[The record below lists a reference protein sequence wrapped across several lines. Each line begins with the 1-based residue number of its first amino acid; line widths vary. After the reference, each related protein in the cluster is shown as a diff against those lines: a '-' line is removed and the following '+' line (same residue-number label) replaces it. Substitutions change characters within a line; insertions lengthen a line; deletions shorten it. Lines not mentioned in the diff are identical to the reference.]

1 MNTPLI
7 NGQSLIDSFLLLTKG
22 TKQLSINSP
31 SIASQNKNIN
41 INELPSDLQTKLI
54 HLISNVSVVDHKYKA
69 IFDGDLSLHKNDH
82 SAADMALIGYFYK
95 QGLSP
100 READLAFRA
109 SKLYREKWDEFR
121 GKKTYGEL
129 TIDKVYENYPPQ
141 SFNSNLSHEN
151 KADLISDDPLRYRPI
166 FIPTGMSA
174 RAFVGPKVN
183 DNARLFPMNALSS
196 LVALGGIGKTSLLMT
211 IGVHIAAGK
220 DWNDHRLQGCKVA
233 IFFCEESQEE
243 VSRKF
248 SAITESWNPEERQ
261 AAENNLLLV
270 PLLGKDARL
279 TAITRNQYQGSGVA
293 EQIIQL
299 LNNSQFENGL
309 VVLDHMQG
317 FTSGDLNISETATA
331 VCREANKIVEATG
344 SAVVVAA
351 HIGKNNIKASDI
363 EQGFAVGSLAFENA
377 TRQMSGMIPMQDE
390 DAKKYGLGDQKKDHV
405 WLGLAKNS
413 YGSASGGIW
422 LKKVFNPR
430 YHTVVYEPVK
440 LIEPVSIGKQSA
452 NERLIGAILERLAK
466 YPFTTKNMLDSLA
479 GKEGI
484 FKSSKERVRDALKG
498 LMDSG
503 EVYEH
508 TVTEVERLE
517 YRVAKQVK
525 AVLRPFKATKM
536 DDRQ

>member
-7 NGQSLIDSFLLLTKG
+7 NSQSLIDSFLLLSKG
-22 TKQLSINSP
+22 TKQSSRISP
-31 SIASQNKNIN
+31 SIAGQHKN

-69 IFDGDLSLHKNDH
+69 LFEGDTSEYGHDH

-95 QGLSP
+95 QKLSP
-100 READLAFRA
+100 SEADLAFRS
-109 SKLYREKWDEFR
+109 SKLYRDKWDKMR
-121 GKKTYGEL
+121 GNQTYGEL
-129 TIDKVYENYPPQ
+129 TIGKAYQDYIPQ
-141 SFNSNLSHEN
+141 SINNDLTHESRAN
-151 KADLISDDPLRYRPI
+151 IISVNPAGYHPI
-166 FIPTGMSA
+166 FIPTGMPA
-174 RAFVGPKVN
+174 RIFAGPKVN

-211 IGVHIAAGK
+211 IGVHVAAGK
-220 DWNDHRLQGCKVA
+220 DWNGHHLQGRKVA
-233 IFFCEESQEE
+233 IFLCEESQEE
-243 VSRKF
+243 ISRKF
-248 SAITESWNPEERQ
+248 SAITESWHPEERQ
-261 AAENNLLLV
+261 AAENNLLVV
-270 PLLGKDARL
+270 PLLGMDARL
-279 TAITRNQYQGSGVA
+279 TAIHRNQYEGSGVA

-299 LNNSQFENGL
+299 LDNFQFENGL

-317 FTSGDLNISETATA
+317 FASGDLNISETATA

-351 HIGKNNIKASDI
+351 HIGKNNIKASDV

-377 TRQMSGMIPMQDE
+377 TRQMSGMIPMPDE
-390 DAKKYGLGDQKKDHV
+390 DIKKYGLVDQKKDYV

-440 LIEPVSIGKQSA
+440 LIEPVSVGRQSA
-452 NERLIGAILERLAK
+452 NERLLYTIIERLEK
-466 YPFTTKNMLDSLA
+466 HPFTTKNMLDSLA

-484 FKSSKERVRDALKG
+484 FKTSKERVRDALRG

-508 TVTEVERLE
+508 TVTEVERSE
-517 YRVAKQVK
+517 HGVAKQVK
-525 AVLRPFKATKM
+525 AVLRPSKTAKL
-536 DDRQ
+536 DVRQ

>member
-1 MNTPLI
+1 MNAPLI
-7 NGQSLIDSFLLLTKG
+7 NGQSLIDSFLLMANSA
-22 TKQLSINSP
+22 KQSTITSSFKTN
-31 SIASQNKNIN
+31 QNKNVN
-41 INELPSDLQTKLI
+41 INDLPRDLQTKLI

-69 IFDGDLSLHKNDH
+69 LFDGDLSQYKNDH

-95 QGLSP
+95 HGLP
-100 READLAFRA
+100 PCEADLAFRA
-109 SKLYREKWDEFR
+109 SKLYRKKWDELR

-129 TIDKVYENYPPQ
+129 TIDKAYEKYLPQ
-141 SFNSNLSHEN
+141 SINSNLSN
-151 KADLISDDPLRYRPI
+151 QSKGDLISDDPLRYRPI

-174 RAFVGPKVN
+174 RAFIGPKVN

-211 IGVHIAAGK
+211 IGVHVAAGK
-220 DWNDHRLQGCKVA
+220 DWNGHSLQGRKVA
-233 IFFCEESQEE
+233 IFLCEESQEE
-243 VSRKF
+243 ISRKF
-248 SAITESWNPEERQ
+248 SAITESWNLEERQ

-279 TAITRNQYQGSGVA
+279 TVITRNQYQGSGVA

-299 LNNSQFENGL
+299 LNNSHFENGL

-331 VCREANKIVEATG
+331 VCREANKIVDATG

-351 HIGKNNIKASDI
+351 HIGKNNIKANDI

-390 DAKKYGLGDQKKDHV
+390 DAKKYGLIDQRKDYV

-413 YGSASGGIW
+413 YGSANGGIW
-422 LKKVFNPR
+422 LKKVFNSR

-440 LIEPVSIGKQSA
+440 LIEPVSVGKQSA
-452 NERLIGAILERLAK
+452 NERLLGAILERLEK
-466 YPFTTKNMLDSLA
+466 DPFTTKNMLDSLA

-484 FKSSKERVRDALKG
+484 FKSSKERVRDTLRG
-498 LMDSG
+498 LIDSG

-508 TVTEVERLE
+508 TVTEEERSE
-517 YRVAKQVK
+517 HRVAKQVK
-525 AVLRPFKATKM
+525 AVLRPSKTAK
-536 DDRQ
+536 